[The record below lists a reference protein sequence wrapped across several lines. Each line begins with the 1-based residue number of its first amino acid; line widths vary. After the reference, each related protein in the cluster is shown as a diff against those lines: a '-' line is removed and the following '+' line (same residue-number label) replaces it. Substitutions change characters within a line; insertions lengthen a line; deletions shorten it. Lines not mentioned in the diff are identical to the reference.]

1 MVNYVYVDL
10 LFIFI
15 INSIFVIEGVVIVTR
30 EYYVLF
36 AFYIYFTIT
45 SGLLRVLPE
54 GLIVFHEDGT
64 ETATIYSND
73 NFICKQ

>member
-1 MVNYVYVDL
+1 MDL

-15 INSIFVIEGVVIVTR
+15 INSIFVIEGVVIVTKR
-30 EYYVLF
+30 IYILF

-45 SGLLRVLPE
+45 SGLLRVSPA
-54 GLIVFHEDGT
+54 GIIVFHVDGM
-64 ETATIYSND
+64 ETATIYLDD